1 MKFNYQARDKKGQV
15 QSGIVEA
22 SSREAVLS
30 LLQKHKLFVTLLE
43 QVAKKPFYER
53 QIKLFQRISQK
64 DVVNFSRQLSL
75 MFKSKIP
82 LVSALQSIGEQT
94 KNSAF
99 KEKILS
105 ISQEV
110 EGGTPFSQALSSHA
124 KLFSPFYV
132 SMVKSGEA
140 SGTLSESLTYLADHL
155 EKEYYLS
162 SKIKGAMIYPALI
175 VVVVIGVLVMMMY
188 FVIPNMTKVLT
199 ETGQELPVLTKVV
212 IGFSNFFRSWG
223 WVLLPVVAGLFIGLL
238 RYFKTDE
245 GKKLKD
251 KFLLKI
257 PLIGPFLRMIY
268 LSRFAENLSTLITG
282 GLPVVQALEITGDIV
297 GNDVY
302 QTIIS
307 QIKDEVRRGQ
317 KISQVL
323 TRFPNE
329 FPPILIQMVTVGE
342 RTGTLGESLTNVVD
356 FYQKEIDR
364 GIDNLLSIL
373 EPVLVIFLGGLVAGL
388 MAAVLMP
395 LYQMT
400 GF

>member
-223 WVLLPVVAGLFIGLL
+223 WALLPVVAGLFIGLL

>member
-1 MKFNYQARDKKGQV
+1 
-15 QSGIVEA
+15 
-22 SSREAVLS
+22 
-30 LLQKHKLFVTLLE
+30 
-43 QVAKKPFYER
+43 
-53 QIKLFQRISQK
+53 
-64 DVVNFSRQLSL
+64 
-75 MFKSKIP
+75 
-82 LVSALQSIGEQT
+82 
-94 KNSAF
+94 
-99 KEKILS
+99 
-105 ISQEV
+105 
-110 EGGTPFSQALSSHA
+110 
-124 KLFSPFYV
+124 
-132 SMVKSGEA
+132 MVKSGEA

>member
-99 KEKILS
+99 KENILS

-223 WVLLPVVAGLFIGLL
+223 WALLPVVAGLFVGLL